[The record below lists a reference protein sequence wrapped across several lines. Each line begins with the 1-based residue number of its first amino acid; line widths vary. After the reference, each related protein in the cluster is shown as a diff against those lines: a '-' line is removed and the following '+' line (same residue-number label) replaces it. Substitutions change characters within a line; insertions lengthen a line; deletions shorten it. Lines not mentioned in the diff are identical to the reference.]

1 MPEQYRYWEGEE
13 PPEDIV
19 IGYTAYLLDNA
30 ERSKARQS
38 EYDKAVAGFTFE
50 EQKATE
56 KQAKIEDAKTK
67 EFLESDPIKN
77 LDSRLEAYK
86 SDPRYIQNV
95 NIVSKF
101 EYGEELSDEEIRIYK
116 KNETDLANVKNSIH
130 KDYEEM
136 AEAVD
141 KASDLSVQ
149 LDLLKRDYS
158 LFNKFGFNAVSTT
171 EGLALGGLELIEAAA
186 GLRYGQ
192 EDLFGI
198 ASFAQERRKIRDEA
212 RENYR
217 PDVAFEDA
225 FSSWDKFGR
234 FIVEESGRQLPIF
247 ALIYASG
254 GAATALGAGE
264 MGAALAS
271 GVTLGSMSAG
281 QQIGDMTYAEFL
293 SKYNDI
299 QQYGF
304 NLESNDKEYS
314 SLNKFLTGVGFG
326 AAEGLLGAAPTYL
339 LGSRFFKNGIRA
351 ARATEQALGEKLTS
365 NFLQKAL
372 NFGKP
377 FGKAFALGSSE
388 EAITEG
394 LTTLTQNVIT
404 RNPNVFEGVGHATFS
419 GGFFGGAMGGG
430 AVSMGVAMNA
440 SMNPKERLEL
450 QNFYDK
456 REKIKT
462 ELQYKGLSP
471 EIKRRLKNSLKEI
484 NAKIDDKTLE
494 VEERWLSKM
503 SRKNFEQYTEVL
515 GMQADLK
522 QQYLEVT
529 NKDSGLTEQ
538 QKKDKVAEL
547 VKKYQANHAMIEQF
561 RNPLDYANRWH
572 LLETIDKKRY
582 DKIRTQ
588 ASQKIL
594 SEGFETTEA
603 KIKKEAYD
611 IYLLEEIKANNKNAK
626 KALKNVGLKFEAF
639 EFKTEKEAKA
649 FAVKKAKE
657 EGIDLSENSKDKDN
671 FWYGLAT
678 DKTGGLNGQADLIGD
693 TYTYV
698 TTEENQLKNERE
710 GTATHEV
717 GHLIFWDWI
726 EKQGL
731 NIDSIAKEI
740 TQFLKET
747 NPKVYAEM
755 FGKSRT
761 QRVESDLLKVGN
773 NIFIDKGFKPEEVI
787 MGFVERI
794 GRINKDKK
802 VTKTFM
808 YRLGELFNKDVGVPT
823 DLSTQSAVVDFISSM
838 AEKIKDGTLS
848 KADIVAAEES
858 KVFKDLL
865 TKEPSAKETKKVGVK
880 SSKSNLEGKKS
891 LSLLE
896 DINNLVPKDVKTKEQ
911 FLDRKVFNAVFQSTQ
926 PGTEPKSNIKLTN
939 VGSFLAKKDPSILE
953 TIGNARPNEQILKVV
968 KSLIKDESSTALTPQ
983 EIDRAINL
991 VDKDIAEIKNGAI
1004 YNYIM
1009 SREASSEEK
1018 NIMLDR
1024 VRERLINYDPA
1035 AVRKTKSGQ
1044 PITFGEFLFANTAF
1058 SQRDAKKKLAVDSER
1073 RAESLDTEEARQ
1085 VADESITE
1093 TTEDP
1098 RVEYQNLVEASV
1110 LPADM
1115 VSGMK
1120 EKMLLVTKT
1129 LKSRIDAAVSKNKT
1143 VTPLMSE
1150 IKKEMGKQADI
1161 LFKKMLG
1168 AKRGGELKNNLLKLK
1183 KPILENMTTTWLQGA
1198 MPFAIQKSVDGKFT
1212 SDWQGKK
1219 IDREN
1224 VNTYKAG
1231 HTDGKPIVR
1240 RLPNVDNKI
1249 SPEEF
1254 LTYMFDEN
1262 GDVIRGAKESL
1273 SKALA
1278 QEYAID
1284 MYNSEFANPNSEI
1297 VKAFEANQTAL
1308 GAQLF
1313 ENYVQEFS
1321 RQAERGSVKRSK
1333 SLDVGQRRI
1342 LIDGKNLVPI
1352 MKKIRELEMGGKFTA
1367 AAAKKIIT
1375 DGYRGKGIEESKL
1388 KEIAVEYAAS
1398 LKKYVDSRETIGEQ
1412 LDIKRFIK
1420 NHIEQK
1426 IIKASGARNIAN
1438 AVGFAEDF
1446 DNIFGGKFVNISD
1459 DVGVQESNRAATQEY
1474 VHKLIDE
1481 GGELGFINAFKFM
1494 KGHTATAYVIGGKR
1508 AQYFSGLKD
1517 LIDNVLNTHPKINI
1531 EYKVT
1536 KATKDKKSKLK
1547 ITGVAYDGKNIP
1559 VTQKKH
1565 RVKNGETIQSISEQ
1579 YGIPIKELRSINKSN
1594 LDSISKGEQI
1604 IIQESFSNKIKQPSQ
1619 TVKSTKEQFTEDF
1632 DYRKK
1637 EADAAFDFMIDYLT
1651 FIRSKNDPL
1660 LWVSTM
1666 KSLDSNMKTM
1676 LKAAAN
1682 VEYYF
1687 VGDYSGKLVYEHM
1700 VPTNHMMIELTNHFW
1715 NKKIDLDA
1723 LKESY
1728 TVGIV
1733 PETMDKNINVQFKST
1748 MPIDYILDQFH
1759 QTYRYYNKGT
1769 LGGKNMYALEKLGGE
1784 DAGKVFGEGWVK
1796 FNSNLK
1802 PGAIDRANRNKKL
1815 QKAQSVSAKRSYSE
1829 NAKGISV
1836 YDFDD
1841 TLAFS
1846 KSQVIVNKDG
1856 KSYMIT
1862 PAEFAAKESNC

>member
-1 MPEQYRYWEGEE
+1 MFETPDGIIDISGYSIEERKKFFYKYPDAEEVKQGASFAADPSESFSSFLPEEKELPEGAPMPSKDILTQGIQEYEEFKQQDQYSDYRQKGAERKPEDAAEASFTLESSWPGASRRSATGKMYIADVEVELEDGSKIFLTPNEMQDPDINPNLKAKEKELESKFILPNGQPNLKTFENYEEEVVVRSSNQSSLGIAKPKIVKRQVEPYKEDKEKNRGDLKDLKKRVLDYDIDYNDDAWKGVPEQYRYWEGAE

-30 ERSKARQS
+30 ERSKARTS

-56 KQAKIEDAKTK
+56 KQAKIEQAKTT

-95 NIVSKF
+95 NIISKF

-116 KNETDLANVKNSIH
+116 KNETDLVNVKNSIH

-141 KASDLSVQ
+141 KSSDLSVQ

-171 EGLALGGLELIEAAA
+171 EGLALGGLELLEAAA
-186 GLRYGQ
+186 GLKYGK
-192 EDLFGI
+192 EDAFGI
-198 ASFAQERRKIRDEA
+198 ASFAQERRKIRDKA

-217 PDVAFEDA
+217 PDVDFDDA
-225 FSSWDKFGR
+225 FSSLDNFTR

-254 GAATALGAGE
+254 GAATALGASE

-271 GVTLGSMSAG
+271 GLTLGSMSAG
-281 QQIGDMTYAEFL
+281 QQIGDMTYEEFL

-351 ARATEQALGEKLTS
+351 ARATEQALGKRLTS
-365 NFLQKAL
+365 DFMQKAL

-377 FGKAFALGSSE
+377 LGKAFVLGSAE
-388 EAITEG
+388 EAVTEG

-419 GGFFGGAMGGG
+419 GGFFGGIIGGG

-450 QNFYDK
+450 QNFYDQK
-456 REKIKT
+456 QKIKT
-462 ELQYKGLSP
+462 ELQYEGLSP
-471 EIKRRLKNSLKEI
+471 EIKKRLEKALVDIDK
-484 NAKIDDKTLE
+484 KIDDKTLE

-515 GMQADLK
+515 GKQADLK

-547 VKKYQANHAMIEQF
+547 VKKYQANHARIEEF

-572 LLETIDKKRY
+572 LLESVDKKRY

-594 SEGFETTEA
+594 SEGFEATEA

-626 KALKNVGLKFEAF
+626 KALKNVGLKFKAF

-657 EGIDLSENSKDKDN
+657 EGIDLSEDSKDKNN
-671 FWYGLAT
+671 FWYGLANAGLG
-678 DKTGGLNGQADLIGD
+678 KLNGQANRMGD
-693 TYTYV
+693 TYMYV

-755 FGKSRT
+755 FGDLET
-761 QRVESDLLKVGN
+761 QRVETEQIELGDNLA
-773 NIFIDKGFKPEEVI
+773 IDTGKFKPEEVI

-808 YRLGELFNKDVGVPT
+808 YRLGELFNRDVGVTT
-823 DLSTQSAVVDFISSM
+823 DLSTQSAIVDFISSM

-848 KADIVAAEES
+848 KADIIAAEES

-865 TKEPSAKETKKVGVK
+865 TKEPSVKETKEVGVK
-880 SSKSNLEGKKS
+880 SSKSNLDG
-891 LSLLE
+891 
-896 DINNLVPKDVKTKEQ
+896 
-911 FLDRKVFNAVFQSTQ
+911 
-926 PGTEPKSNIKLTN
+926 
-939 VGSFLAKKDPSILE
+939 
-953 TIGNARPNEQILKVV
+953 
-968 KSLIKDESSTALTPQ
+968 
-983 EIDRAINL
+983 
-991 VDKDIAEIKNGAI
+991 
-1004 YNYIM
+1004 
-1009 SREASSEEK
+1009 
-1018 NIMLDR
+1018 MLDR
-1024 VRERLINYDPA
+1024 FVTNIDI
-1035 AVRKTKSGQ
+1035 KTKSQ
-1044 PITFGEFLFANTAF
+1044 AKEVSEKIEQKISKQVERLKNKTPNKTDEWY
-1058 SQRDAKKKLAVDSER
+1058 RDKAKKIIGAKELIAKTFTYPF
-1073 RAESLDTEEARQ
+1073 AESKFAKEIGGIVEAITKRLYDPIPPDLKTVITRNEYKETLTADAGIMVDREYNGTQALDKFVSSRLNLRAQSLATRLGIEQDVKSSIDTDEARQ
-1085 VADESITE
+1085 IADQPIVETE
-1093 TTEDP
+1093 TEAEAKKEGYT
-1098 RVEYQNLVEASV
+1098 NLVEANV
-1110 LPADM
+1110 LPAEM
-1115 VSGMK
+1115 VTKMK

-1150 IKKEMGKQADI
+1150 IKKEMGVQADI

-1168 AKRGGELKNNLLKLK
+1168 AKRGGELRNNLLKLK

-1198 MPFAIQKSVDGKFT
+1198 MPFAIEKSVNGKFT
-1212 SDWQGKK
+1212 PDWQGKK

-1240 RLPNVDNKI
+1240 RLPNVDKEV
-1249 SPEEF
+1249 SPEKF

-1262 GDVIRGAKESL
+1262 GDVRRGAKESL

-1321 RQAERGSVKRSK
+1321 RQAERGSVKRSQ

-1352 MKKIRELEMGGKFTA
+1352 MQKIRQLEMGGKFTV

-1375 DGYRGKGIEESKL
+1375 DGYKGKGIEESKL

-1398 LKKYVDSRETIGEQ
+1398 LKKYVDNRETVGMQ

-1420 NHIEQK
+1420 N
-1426 IIKASGARNIAN
+1426 
-1438 AVGFAEDF
+1438 
-1446 DNIFGGKFVNISD
+1446 
-1459 DVGVQESNRAATQEY
+1459 
-1474 VHKLIDE
+1474 
-1481 GGELGFINAFKFM
+1481 
-1494 KGHTATAYVIGGKR
+1494 
-1508 AQYFSGLKD
+1508 
-1517 LIDNVLNTHPKINI
+1517 
-1531 EYKVT
+1531 
-1536 KATKDKKSKLK
+1536 
-1547 ITGVAYDGKNIP
+1547 
-1559 VTQKKH
+1559 
-1565 RVKNGETIQSISEQ
+1565 
-1579 YGIPIKELRSINKSN
+1579 
-1594 LDSISKGEQI
+1594 
-1604 IIQESFSNKIKQPSQ
+1604 
-1619 TVKSTKEQFTEDF
+1619 
-1632 DYRKK
+1632 
-1637 EADAAFDFMIDYLT
+1637 
-1651 FIRSKNDPL
+1651 
-1660 LWVSTM
+1660 
-1666 KSLDSNMKTM
+1666 
-1676 LKAAAN
+1676 
-1682 VEYYF
+1682 
-1687 VGDYSGKLVYEHM
+1687 
-1700 VPTNHMMIELTNHFW
+1700 
-1715 NKKIDLDA
+1715 
-1723 LKESY
+1723 
-1728 TVGIV
+1728 
-1733 PETMDKNINVQFKST
+1733 
-1748 MPIDYILDQFH
+1748 
-1759 QTYRYYNKGT
+1759 
-1769 LGGKNMYALEKLGGE
+1769 
-1784 DAGKVFGEGWVK
+1784 
-1796 FNSNLK
+1796 
-1802 PGAIDRANRNKKL
+1802 
-1815 QKAQSVSAKRSYSE
+1815 
-1829 NAKGISV
+1829 
-1836 YDFDD
+1836 
-1841 TLAFS
+1841 
-1846 KSQVIVNKDG
+1846 
-1856 KSYMIT
+1856 
-1862 PAEFAAKESNC
+1862 